1 MGLGLAKQTHI
12 IQHIQKIFNKHL
24 KSKRSSRP
32 QPGKYIE
39 KVFIRRCIS
48 AKINSYIFFSKT
60 LENRNRKE
68 KKASTI

>member
-12 IQHIQKIFNKHL
+12 IHYMRKILNKL
-24 KSKRSSRP
+24 LNSKRSSLP
-32 QPGKYIE
+32 EPGKYIE
-39 KVFIRRCIS
+39 KVFIGRYIS

-60 LENRNRKE
+60 LENRNRKK